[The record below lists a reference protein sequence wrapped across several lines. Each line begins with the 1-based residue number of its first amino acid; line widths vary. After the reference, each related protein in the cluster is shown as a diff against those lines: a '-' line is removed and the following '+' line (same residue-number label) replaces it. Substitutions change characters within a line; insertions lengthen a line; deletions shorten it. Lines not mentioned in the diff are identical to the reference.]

1 MQTETGA
8 DAGKRRGVATGLGP
22 SSTVFKSGATVGT
35 GNPMGEGMN
44 GLESMGCAIFL
55 TTDLKHPFENFTQ
68 HCTVTS
74 DALGTPPFAAFALG
88 VLSAFAC
95 NGLFADAADLVEN
108 GMAT

>member
-44 GLESMGCAIFL
+44 GLESMVCVRFS
-55 TTDLKHPFENFTQ
+55 TQ
-68 HCTVTS
+68 HGTVTS
-74 DALGTPPFAAFALG
+74 DALGTPFAAFALG

-95 NGLFADAADLVEN
+95 NGLFAEAADLNEK
-108 GMAT
+108 GMAIYMST